1 MKLKS
6 LAPLLALALGVF
18 LSGCAPHTQ
27 PEPSLSPPAVSQPP
41 AEETPAQSSAAS
53 PEETGSA
60 ATLYIGTRAQGFE
73 EYPICYDGEL
83 TPELLIQS
91 IADLT
96 GWDLTLGAEVF
107 SGRGGMSVCLSGQSS
122 LFQGPPDPQ
131 KEEFFVYDS
140 YQLARTILDSIQKT
154 LQMGF
159 TGPLGTPDALDIYF
173 YMEGEQPL
181 ELPELELSWPLD
193 QPYMWPEE

>member
-60 ATLYIGTRAQGFE
+60 ATLYIGTR
-73 EYPICYDGEL
+73 D
-83 TPELLIQS
+83 
-91 IADLT
+91 
-96 GWDLTLGAEVF
+96 
-107 SGRGGMSVCLSGQSS
+107 RKSV
-122 LFQGPPDPQ
+122 
-131 KEEFFVYDS
+131 V
-140 YQLARTILDSIQKT
+140 
-154 LQMGF
+154 
-159 TGPLGTPDALDIYF
+159 
-173 YMEGEQPL
+173 
-181 ELPELELSWPLD
+181 
-193 QPYMWPEE
+193 